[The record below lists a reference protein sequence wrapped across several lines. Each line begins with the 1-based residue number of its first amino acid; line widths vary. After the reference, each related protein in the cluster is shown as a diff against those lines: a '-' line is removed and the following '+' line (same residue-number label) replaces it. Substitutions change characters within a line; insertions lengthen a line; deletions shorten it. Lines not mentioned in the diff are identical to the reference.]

1 MGSNPPVTVVGVIK
15 DSEQISYEEPAKG
28 ELYRAT
34 PFAAVAARWLRESH
48 SDGPYPVDTNPSGS
62 RSRRFYLFDLPVHL
76 VLGSLLRLIH
86 GSAQASLL
94 LALPTCRKVNDV
106 RDALGNYGVLRKEPV
121 LRESA
126 LRSSTSSV
134 PPAVRNVSDL

>member
-34 PFAAVAARWLRESH
+34 PFAAVAARWLRKSH
-48 SDGPYPVDTNPSGS
+48 SEGPYPVDTNPSGS
-62 RSRRFYLFDLPVHL
+62 RSRSFYLFDLPVHL

-94 LALPTCRKVNDV
+94 LALPTCRKINDV
-106 RDALGNYGVLRKEPV
+106 RDAVGNCGVQGEPV
-121 LRESA
+121 LLESA
-126 LRSSTSSV
+126 LRRW
-134 PPAVRNVSDL
+134 PLK